1 VRTISANALFERQVS
16 YVYLVGI
23 DISKYKHD
31 CFIATEMGR
40 VIQKGFSFQNTKD
53 GFDQLLKLLQSLD
66 ASQVIRI
73 GLETTGHYGFNLKM
87 FLEKNGFSFME
98 FNPLLTHKFSQAQ
111 SLRKTKTDPLDAK
124 SIAKLLLSVEY
135 KTYPPQSYHM
145 FFLKS
150 LSRLRS
156 SLVKQR
162 SKHLVQLT
170 NILDYLFPEFKPFF
184 HHKFTETALFLLEK
198 FGSPLKIS
206 RMNSAHYESLRT
218 HSHGRFSYAKFIQLK
233 SLAANTVGCSE
244 TILFLELASILHLFK
259 SVNLE
264 INRIEHQMKVLLAE
278 IPSPILSIPG
288 VGVISAASILSEFGY
303 IPRFDSPAQMLSFA
317 GMDPAIYQSGTES
330 KNGRMVK
337 RGSSYLRATLFKVAE
352 YSLIWNPVFYD
363 YYKKKRSEGKSHLV
377 ALSHLARK
385 LVRLIFTLETKHMN
399 FDLTLLR

>member
-1 VRTISANALFERQVS
+1 M
-16 YVYLVGI
+16 YLVGI

-31 CFIATEMGR
+31 CFIATETGC
-40 VIQKGFSFQNTKD
+40 VIQKNLSFLNSKEGFN
-53 GFDQLLKLLQSLD
+53 QLKKLLQSLD
-66 ASQVIRI
+66 SSQVMRI
-73 GLETTGHYGFNLKM
+73 GLEATGHYGFNLKM

-98 FNPLLTHKFSQAQ
+98 FNPLLTHKFSEAQ

-124 SIAKLLLSVEY
+124 SIAMLLLSVEY

-170 NILDYLFPEFKPFF
+170 NTLDYLFPEFKPFF
-184 HHKFTETALFLLEK
+184 HYKFSGTALFLLEK
-198 FGSPLKIS
+198 FSSPLKMS
-206 RMNSAHYESLRT
+206 RMNLAHYESLRT
-218 HSHGRFSYAKFIQLK
+218 LSRGHFSYASFIQLK
-233 SLAANTVGCSE
+233 ALAQNTVGSSDS
-244 TILFLELASILHLFK
+244 ILLIELSSILHLFK

-264 INRIEHQMKVLLAE
+264 IKNIELQIQLLIAD

-317 GMDPAIYQSGTES
+317 GMDPAIYQSGTVS

-337 RGSSYLRATLFKVAE
+337 RGSGYLRATLFKVAE
-352 YSLIWNPVFYD
+352 YSLIWNPIFYD

-385 LVRLIFTLETKHMN
+385 LVRLIFTLETKQIK
-399 FDLTLLR
+399 FDLALLR

>member
-1 VRTISANALFERQVS
+1 M
-16 YVYLVGI
+16 YLVGI

-31 CFIATEMGR
+31 CFIATETGC
-40 VIQKGFSFQNTKD
+40 VIQKNLSFLNSKEGFN
-53 GFDQLLKLLQSLD
+53 QLKKLLQSLD
-66 ASQVIRI
+66 SSQVMRI
-73 GLETTGHYGFNLKM
+73 GLEATGHYGFNLKM

-184 HHKFTETALFLLEK
+184 HHKFSETALFLLEK
-198 FGSPLKIS
+198 FSSPLKMS
-206 RMNSAHYESLRT
+206 RMNLTHYESLRV
-218 HSHGRFSYAKFIQLK
+218 HSRGHFSYANFIQLK
-233 SLAANTVGCSE
+233 TLAQNTVGSSDS
-244 TILFLELASILHLFK
+244 ILLIELSSILHLFK

-264 INRIEHQMKVLLAE
+264 IKNIELQIQLLIAD

-288 VGVISAASILSEFGY
+288 IGVISAASILSEFGY

-330 KNGRMVK
+330 KKGRMVK
-337 RGSSYLRATLFKVAE
+337 RGSGYLRAALFKVAE

-385 LVRLIFTLETKHMN
+385 LVRLIFTLETKQIK
-399 FDLTLLR
+399 FDPALLR

>member
-1 VRTISANALFERQVS
+1 M
-16 YVYLVGI
+16 YLVGI

-31 CFIATEMGR
+31 CFIATETGR
-40 VIQKGFSFQNTKD
+40 VIQKSFSFHNSKE

-66 ASQVIRI
+66 ASQIMRI
-73 GLETTGHYGFNLKM
+73 GLEATGHYGFNLKM
-87 FLEKNGFSFME
+87 FLEKNDFSFME
-98 FNPLLTHKFSQAQ
+98 FNPILTHKFSQAQ

-124 SIAKLLLSVEY
+124 SIAGLLLSVEY

-170 NILDYLFPEFKPFF
+170 NILDYLFPEFKQFF
-184 HHKFTETALFLLEK
+184 HHKLGETALYLLEK
-198 FGSPLKIS
+198 FGSPSKIS
-206 RMNSAHYESLRT
+206 KMNSTHFDALRSISRG
-218 HSHGRFSYAKFIQLK
+218 HFSYAKFIQLK
-233 SLAANTVGCSE
+233 SLALNTVGFSDS
-244 TILFLELASILHLFK
+244 ILLLELSSILHLFK
-259 SVNLE
+259 AANTQIYKLE
-264 INRIEHQMKVLLAE
+264 LQIHALISNIA
-278 IPSPILSIPG
+278 SPILSIPG
-288 VGVISAASILSEFGY
+288 IGPLSAASILSEFGY

-330 KNGRMVK
+330 KRGRMVK
-337 RGSSYLRATLFKVAE
+337 RGSGYLRATLFRVAE

-385 LVRLIFTLETKHMN
+385 LIRLIFTLETKQIR
-399 FDLTLLR
+399 FDQALLR